1 MSLYRKLALAALMT
15 VAPAAGAIAAD
26 AIALPIANERLPIYE
41 SNGFDWDGF
50 YAGVHGVGQVSPVG
64 GNQYGLGVSLGVN
77 AQFDYVLVGA
87 EVALQGITGGNVSTV
102 YAELLGRAG
111 VLVTDDVALYA
122 AAGYGVDLGA
132 PAEYDF
138 LLGGGVEYAVTD
150 DVSVRA
156 QYLHGF
162 AINGGNPKDQVTLGA
177 NFHF

>member
-1 MSLYRKLALAALMT
+1 MSLFRT
-15 VAPAAGAIAAD
+15 VAAATLMSLVPAAGAVAAD
-26 AIALPIANERLPIYE
+26 AIALPIADEAVPIYDDA
-41 SNGFDWDGF
+41 GFDWNGF
-50 YAGVHGVGQVSPVG
+50 YAGVHGLGQMSPVG
-64 GNQYGLGVSLGVN
+64 GTQYGVGVNLGVN

-87 EVALQGITGGNVSTV
+87 EVALQAVTGGNVSTA
-102 YAELLGRAG
+102 YLELLGRAG

-132 PAEYDF
+132 PTEDDL
-138 LLGGGVEYAVTD
+138 LLGGGGEFAVTD
-150 DVSVRA
+150 QVSLRA